1 MSERVA
7 LVTGGAGA
15 IGSAI
20 VARLEEDGHHVV
32 VVDRAGSGSSSGPA
46 SEASVPGATLEG
58 GAASAALV
66 ACDLSSEA
74 DARAAARAVLEEHGR
89 CDVLVHAA
97 AAFDQAGLDA
107 VDAATWRRV
116 QAVNVEA
123 ALWLCQELVPGMR
136 ERRFGRVVFVTSDT
150 VWKPPVPELLPY
162 VTSKAGLEGMGRALA
177 IALGADGIT
186 VNCVAPG
193 LTDTPAAREGMPAA
207 AFDGVRA
214 TQALDRTLV
223 PDDVAATVAYL
234 ATDRAEALTGQTLSV
249 DGGLV
254 MR

>member
-1 MSERVA
+1 VSGRVA

-20 VARLEEDGHHVV
+20 VARLEEDGHQVV
-32 VVDRAGSGSSSGPA
+32 VVDRAGSELPSGAA
-46 SEASVPGATLEG
+46 SEASAPGATPEG

-66 ACDLSSEA
+66 AYDLSSEV
-74 DARAAARAVLEEHGR
+74 DARAAAREVLARHGR

-214 TQALDRTLV
+214 AQALDRTLV

-254 MR
+254 LR

>member
-1 MSERVA
+1 MERRVA

-15 IGSAI
+15 IGGAI
-20 VARLEEDGHHVV
+20 VAALEADGHRVV
-32 VVDRAGSGSSSGPA
+32 ALDREAELACDLA
-46 SEASVPGATLEG
+46 SEAAT
-58 GAASAALV
+58 
-66 ACDLSSEA
+66 
-74 DARAAARAVLEEHGR
+74 RAAAAELLERHGR

-97 AAFDQAGLDA
+97 AAFDQGDLDS

-136 ERRFGRVVFVTSDT
+136 ERRFGRIVLITSDT
-150 VWKPPVPELLPY
+150 VWKPPAPVLLPY
-162 VTSKAGLEGMGRALA
+162 IASKAALEGLGRALA
-177 IALGADGIT
+177 TALGGDRVT

-193 LTDTPAAREGMPAA
+193 LTATPAARAGMPAA
-207 AFDGVRA
+207 AFDAVREA
-214 TQALDRTLV
+214 QALPRTLV

-234 ATDRAEALTGQTLSV
+234 ASERAEALTGQTLSV

>member
-1 MSERVA
+1 VSERVA

-15 IGSAI
+15 IGGAI
-20 VARLEEDGHHVV
+20 VARLEQDGHRVV
-32 VVDRAGSGSSSGPA
+32 VVDRAGSESPSG
-46 SEASVPGATLEG
+46 
-58 GAASAALV
+58 SAAALI
-66 ACDLSSEA
+66 ACDLSSES
-74 DARAAARAVLEEHGR
+74 DARAAACEVLARHGR

-97 AAFDQAGLDA
+97 AAFDQAGLAD
-107 VDAATWRRV
+107 VDADTWRLV

-214 TQALDRTLV
+214 AQALDRTLV

>member
-1 MSERVA
+1 MVGRVA

-15 IGSAI
+15 IGGAI
-20 VARLEEDGHHVV
+20 ARALEADGYLVVAL
-32 VVDRAGSGSSSGPA
+32 DR
-46 SEASVPGATLEG
+46 EAEL
-58 GAASAALV
+58 

-74 DARAAARAVLEEHGR
+74 ATRGAAAELLERHGR

-97 AAFDQAGLDA
+97 AAFDRGNLDT

-136 ERRFGRVVFVTSDT
+136 ERRFGRIVFITSDT
-150 VWKPPVPELLPY
+150 VWRPPAPVLLPY
-162 VTSKAGLEGMGRALA
+162 ITSKAALEGLGRALA
-177 IALGADGIT
+177 SALGGDGVT

-193 LTDTPAAREGMPAA
+193 LTDTPAARAGMPAA
-207 AFDGVRA
+207 AFDTVCEA
-214 TQALDRTLV
+214 QALPRRLV
-223 PDDVAATVAYL
+223 PDDVAAMVSHVASE
-234 ATDRAEALTGQTLSV
+234 RAEALTGQTLSV

>member
-1 MSERVA
+1 VSERVA

-15 IGSAI
+15 IGGAI
-20 VARLEEDGHHVV
+20 VARLEEDGHRVA
-32 VVDRAGSGSSSGPA
+32 VVDRAGGVAGESPSRPA
-46 SEASVPGATLEG
+46 SEADGAA
-58 GAASAALV
+58 AASAMIG
-66 ACDLSSEA
+66 CDLSSEE
-74 DARAAARAVLEEHGR
+74 DARAAAREVLARYGR

-123 ALWLCQELVPGMR
+123 ALWLCQELVPRMR
-136 ERRFGRVVFVTSDT
+136 EHRFGRVVFVTSDT
-150 VWKPPVPELLPY
+150 VWKPPVAELLPY

-193 LTDTPAAREGMPAA
+193 LTDTPAAREGMPPE

-214 TQALDRTLV
+214 AQALDRTLV